1 VYLRAHPSK
10 GRLQTLLAMYSPGL
24 SRLETLPNELKLLII
39 NYVNTR
45 SQVSLACVS
54 KTVHPV
60 VEDVLYKSVWI
71 EKPNTTKIVFPVAS
85 FVRTILSRPD
95 LAHKVKQVAVGFS
108 ELQVYIDLDDLY
120 EIPLSN
126 TTTATKVEARLGQS
140 DLVKTALLRLPS
152 VERMFINTL
161 HLHNERGPSGPPLCT
176 LQWESS
182 IWHPESVPAFAN
194 LTTLHWTERVLP
206 FRLVCLPQL
215 RTLFVSRKCSF
226 KSPGDVT
233 DTPNITSLIVQ
244 CYVAMIM
251 ILPDEMDSLW
261 VSCRKRKSAMFEV
274 LERCI
279 FLTDLSIAFY
289 HHTEKFHLLS
299 GTNTGNLSKFVSK
312 LNESLPGLKSLAIGP
327 LCHTGYGCLRN
338 IEPIDS
344 LKDFVKLQHLKLAH
358 QMFPGCN
365 EEYFPGN
372 LAVLRQ
378 LLPTSIKTIEID
390 LPTGDIFRLLDQ
402 FLQEDHGLHR
412 MKDIVVRCATKS
424 HTLVFPLLIAPE
436 VMLRKWNCSPITQRL
451 CASKFRP
458 RLECMEAEYTSGC
471 PCHSKKGDQ
480 CRGVVVW
487 EDTYETSSANLAAF
501 VASLPGSPVLN
512 VSRSCFE

>member
-1 VYLRAHPSK
+1 
-10 GRLQTLLAMYSPGL
+10 MYPPGL
-24 SRLETLPNELKLLII
+24 SRLEILPNELKLLII
-39 NYVNTR
+39 NHIDTR
-45 SQVSLACVS
+45 SQASLACVS
-54 KTVHPV
+54 KAIQPV
-60 VEDVLYKSVWI
+60 VEDVLYKLVWI
-71 EKPNTTKIVFPVAS
+71 EKPNTQKIVLPIAS
-85 FVRTILSRPD
+85 FVRTIISRPD
-95 LAHKVKQVAVGFS
+95 LAHKVKQVAVGFNG
-108 ELQVYIDLDDLY
+108 LQVSADLDDLY
-120 EIPLSN
+120 EIPLPN
-126 TTTATKVEARLGQS
+126 TTTATKVEARLDQS
-140 DLVKTALLRLPS
+140 DLVKAALLRLPS

-161 HLHNERGPSGPPLCT
+161 HLHNQQLPSGPHLCT

-182 IWHPESVPAFAN
+182 IWYPGSVPAFAN

-244 CYVAMIM
+244 CYFAMIM
-251 ILPDEMDSLW
+251 TLPDDMDSLW
-261 VSCRKRKSAMFEV
+261 VSYRKRKSAMFEV

-299 GTNTGNLSKFVSK
+299 GTNPGNLSKFVSE

-412 MKDIVVRCATKS
+412 MKNIVVRCATKS
-424 HTLVFPLLIAPE
+424 HTLVTPLLIAPE
-436 VMLRKWNCSPITQRL
+436 VILQKWNCSPIIQRL
-451 CASKFRP
+451 LASKFSLK
-458 RLECMEAEYTSGC
+458 LECMTADYTSGF
-471 PCHSKKGDQ
+471 PCYSNICDQ
-480 CRGVVVW
+480 CRDVVVW
-487 EDTYETSSANLAAF
+487 EEAYETSSANLAAF
-501 VASLPGSPVLN
+501 VASLPGSSVLD
-512 VSRSCFE
+512 VSDSYLEIAVPC